1 MAALEPLFT
10 SLQLAGLPCAEFK
23 QCLEQACLDTST
35 AEVLRWLGSAAAGK
49 LDLDTSVLQKLRQGS
64 ELPSVSSSLQ
74 PSLPSEVIALLRQ
87 QEAQDMLEP
96 DVSELTL
103 QQSIKD
109 QENSLLQL
117 QDQLKALQRISSA
130 ATAQSA
136 SSQQAVRKFH
146 QQNLDHR
153 CGRNRQHFEAQQ
165 AALNIVLQNVQETAD
180 SLCTQAEQNSNGG
193 LLALSDLTSLQ
204 RESAALH
211 QEVDRCIF

>member
-1 MAALEPLFT
+1 
-10 SLQLAGLPCAEFK
+10 
-23 QCLEQACLDTST
+23 
-35 AEVLRWLGSAAAGK
+35 
-49 LDLDTSVLQKLRQGS
+49 
-64 ELPSVSSSLQ
+64 
-74 PSLPSEVIALLRQ
+74 
-87 QEAQDMLEP
+87 MLEP

-136 SSQQAVRKFH
+136 SSQQAAGNYH
-146 QQNLDHR
+146 QQNLHRR

-165 AALNIVLQNVQETAD
+165 AALNIVLQSVQETAD

-193 LLALSDLTSLQ
+193 LLALSDLTSLW
-204 RESAALH
+204 RESVALH
-211 QEVDRCIF
+211 QEVDRCIY